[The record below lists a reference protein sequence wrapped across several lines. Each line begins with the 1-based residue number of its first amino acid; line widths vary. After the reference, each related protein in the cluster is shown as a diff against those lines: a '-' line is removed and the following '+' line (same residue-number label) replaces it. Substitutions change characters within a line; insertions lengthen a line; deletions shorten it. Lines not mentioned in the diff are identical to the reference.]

1 MRQCVLTSSA
11 GKRLIGKAIAGLAVI
26 KSTLCHGTIVIVAG
40 TTNGY
45 VAEEI
50 LNTLGEGN
58 AFNRKRFFRGVTLPP
73 EYKVTEAGRL
83 PDERGFPGDVIIKD
97 GVWQRGKTIS
107 DVADELK
114 EGDVI
119 IKGANALD
127 PVHKRAAVL
136 VGHRQGGTM
145 TIALQAV
152 VGRRVHLI
160 LPVGLEKRIYG
171 NLDEIARLLIMPE
184 SEGLRLLPVP
194 GEVFTEI
201 EALSSLAGVTPELIA
216 AGGVC
221 AAEGS
226 IRLAF
231 SGTTEAE
238 SLAEQIIQ
246 SVAFEP
252 RFTIS

>member
-1 MRQCVLTSSA
+1 MTSSA
-11 GKRLIGKAIAGLAVI
+11 GKRLIGKAIAELPVI
-26 KSTLCHGTIVIVAG
+26 KSTLCHGTIAIVAG

-50 LNTLGEGN
+50 LKTLGEEK
-58 AFNRKRFFRGVTLPP
+58 AFDRKRFFRGVTLPP
-73 EYKVTEAGRL
+73 EYEVTEAGRL
-83 PDERGFPGDVIIKD
+83 PDESGFLGDVIIKD
-97 GVWQRGKTIS
+97 GVWQRGKTIG
-107 DVADELK
+107 DVADELQ

-127 PVHKRAAVL
+127 PLHKRAAVL
-136 VGHRQGGTM
+136 VGHQQGGTT

-152 VGRRVHLI
+152 VGRRVRLI

-171 NLDEIARLLIMPE
+171 NLDEIARLLLIPA
-184 SEGLRLLPVP
+184 SKGLRLLPVP
-194 GEVFTEI
+194 GAIFTEI
-201 EALSSLAGVTPELIA
+201 EALSSLAGVTAELVA

-221 AAEGS
+221 GAEGS
-226 IRLAF
+226 IRLAY
-231 SGTTEAE
+231 SGTGEAE

-252 RFTIS
+252 SFTIR